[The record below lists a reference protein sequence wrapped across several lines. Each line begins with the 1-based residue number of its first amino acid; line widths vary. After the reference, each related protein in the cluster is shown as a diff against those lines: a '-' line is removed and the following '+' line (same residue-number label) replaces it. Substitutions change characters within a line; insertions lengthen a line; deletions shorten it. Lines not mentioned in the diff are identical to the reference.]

1 MKLDQLPVEIL
12 MKTFSYVPTHDEIL
26 LVNKLFHNIACNIT
40 DANDCLRMDA
50 PFDKGST
57 SDDCGESPKRA
68 LLESIQKSKRQI
80 SKVRINGRNQ
90 FFQLRDEQFIVCV
103 VEKFSSTIKFLRLA
117 FVAVNESAFLT
128 ILSSTPNL
136 EQLELIYFRYKIEG
150 QQTKRRRGNDEVNLN
165 KLKSLKIVGPSES
178 FIRVLSCFPVGV
190 ITNLQ
195 INCDWSTLVAVLNR
209 NPNIWKLKLEYLE
222 GDMGGTGIFDKLK
235 LETLELNSLNVITSA
250 NLATIISKQSRL
262 KYLTLCN
269 GPAVDQ
275 QLLDVVAELVNLEVL
290 TMNVGRISVEFFVQL
305 WKMKNLREV
314 SVKCTY
320 VERTSTQTLA
330 NLKNMTI
337 KKLSLTCDYTLSAD
351 LIAALA
357 QSLTQLKHFR
367 SQFRNLR
374 SVEQD
379 AMMRHFNFVEVLQ
392 IPIITTP
399 LGEDGDYFNP
409 NLKEFHIFYG
419 GEISYFKT
427 WLTKFITSYP
437 NITKLLLSVFDHN
450 ISFDIRKILD
460 DFPKLEALTVR
471 GLAESGINVDDLDY
485 VYSHKNL
492 KFLSI
497 GWIRKNALTDQLL
510 SKLRSIFGLVSVYGG
525 KFVNAAVDRH
535 TMNCE
540 REIER

>member
-1 MKLDQLPVEIL
+1 MDQLPVEIL
-12 MKTFSYVPTHDEIL
+12 MKTFSYVPMHDEIL

-40 DANDCLRMDA
+40 DANDCLRMDV
-50 PFDKGST
+50 PFDEGST
-57 SDDCGESPKRA
+57 SDDCVESPKRA

-103 VEKFSSTIKFLRLA
+103 VEKFSSTIKFLHLA

-128 ILSSTPNL
+128 ILSSTLNL
-136 EQLELIYFRYKIEG
+136 EQLELNNFRYKIEG
-150 QQTKRRRGNDEVNLN
+150 QLTKRRRGNDQINLNMN

-178 FIRVLSCFPVGV
+178 FIRVLNCFPVGV

-222 GDMGGTGIFDKLK
+222 GDMGGTEIFDKLK
-235 LETLELNSLNVITSA
+235 LETLELNFLNVITSA

-269 GPAVDQ
+269 GSAVDQ
-275 QLLDVVAELVNLEVL
+275 QLLDAVAELVNLEVL

-320 VERTSTQTLA
+320 VERTSTHTLA
-330 NLKNMTI
+330 KLKNMTI
-337 KKLSLTCDYTLSAD
+337 KKLSLTCDSTFSAD

-357 QSLTQLKHFR
+357 QSVTQLKHFQ

-392 IPIITTP
+392 IPIINTP
-399 LGEDGDYFNP
+399 LREDGDYFNP

-419 GEISYFKT
+419 GEISYFKP

-450 ISFDIRKILD
+450 IFFDIRKILD
-460 DFPKLEALTVR
+460 DFPKLETLTVR
-471 GLAESGINVDDLDY
+471 GLAESVINVDDLDY

-510 SKLRSIFGLVSVYGG
+510 SKLRSIFGLVVYDG